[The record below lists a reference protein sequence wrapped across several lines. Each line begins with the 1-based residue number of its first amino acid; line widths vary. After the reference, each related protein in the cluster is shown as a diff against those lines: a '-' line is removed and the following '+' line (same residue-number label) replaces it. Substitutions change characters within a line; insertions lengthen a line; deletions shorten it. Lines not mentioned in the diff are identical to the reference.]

1 MSGTKTAN
9 GELNSNE
16 VIFWDKIIP
25 RKNIRDIN
33 LENEKAEYRIT
44 DINNRLRGRNVTVNL
59 WIEHI
64 PVFGW
69 IHRVG

>member
-1 MSGTKTAN
+1 MAN
-9 GELNSNE
+9 GRLTSNE

-25 RKNIRDIN
+25 RKHIKDLN
-33 LENEKAEYRIT
+33 LENEKAKYRIT
-44 DINNRLRGRNVTVNL
+44 DLNNKLRGKKVTVNL

-69 IHRVG
+69 IHRVK